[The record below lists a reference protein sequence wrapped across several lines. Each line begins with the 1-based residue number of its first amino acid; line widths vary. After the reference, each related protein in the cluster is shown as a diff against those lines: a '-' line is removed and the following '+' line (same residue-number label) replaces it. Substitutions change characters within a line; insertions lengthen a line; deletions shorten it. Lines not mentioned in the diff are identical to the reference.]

1 MVFSKPA
8 ANLTSKYVATVYHS
22 DTYKVILDIETGL
35 FSQRM
40 AHVLTILQR
49 KLKEGKI
56 AARWNRRIAA
66 LTHNRPP
73 REVTE
78 KGGCFSVNV
87 ARISTAISSFWLSK
101 REDQEE
107 GIPSGGLVHPRT
119 RAGGGAR

>member
-35 FSQRM
+35 FSQSM

-66 LTHNRPP
+66 LTQNRPLSALCLSTWQGFP
-73 REVTE
+73 G
-78 KGGCFSVNV
+78 KQ
-87 ARISTAISSFWLSK
+87 RISL
-101 REDQEE
+101 
-107 GIPSGGLVHPRT
+107 PR
-119 RAGGGAR
+119 